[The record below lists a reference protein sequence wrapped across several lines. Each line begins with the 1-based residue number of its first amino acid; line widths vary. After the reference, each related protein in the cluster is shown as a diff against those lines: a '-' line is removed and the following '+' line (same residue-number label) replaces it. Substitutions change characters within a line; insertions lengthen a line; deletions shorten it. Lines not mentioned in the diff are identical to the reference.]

1 MFTTNLE
8 KRQLRLHVVIFNQ
21 YSVSAPNAS
30 TDSCINFIIV
40 INNSLL
46 LKQAF
51 SHEYYWG
58 QEKDHLAHCVLN
70 QRQLKTPYLR

>member
-1 MFTTNLE
+1 MASQGKIPEKTVNSKFFPQYPTTMFTTNLE
-8 KRQLRLHVVIFNQ
+8 IRQLRLHVVIFNQ

-51 SHEYYWG
+51 SHEYY
-58 QEKDHLAHCVLN
+58 
-70 QRQLKTPYLR
+70 